1 MFGIDIYYI
10 VLIIPAMILTI
21 VAQAK
26 VKSTFGKYSK
36 VYSSRGYTASDLTRR
51 ILDDNGLREI
61 SIQHVAGELTDH
73 YDPQAGVIRLSDSVI
88 NSSSVAAIGVAA
100 HEAGHAIQRK
110 EKYAPIEIRNSIL
123 PVVQISSRIGLP
135 LAFIGIIFGLSPLT
149 KAGIILFAAVVL
161 FQLIT
166 LPVELD
172 ASRRAIKTLSENAY
186 LEGEEL
192 AGAKKVLTAAAM
204 TYLAS
209 ALVAVMNLIRLV
221 LLSRSRD

>member
-1 MFGIDIYYI
+1 MYGIDIYYLT
-10 VLIIPAMILTI
+10 LIIPAMILTI
-21 VAQAK
+21 IAQVK
-26 VKSTFGKYSK
+26 VKSAYRKYSE
-36 VYSSRGYTASDLTRR
+36 VYSSRGYTAADITRR
-51 ILDDNGLREI
+51 ILDDNGLHQI

-110 EKYAPIEIRNSIL
+110 ERYAPIEVRNSIL
-123 PVVQISSRIGLP
+123 PVVQLSSRIGLP
-135 LAFIGIIFGLSPLT
+135 LAFIGLIFGLSPLV
-149 KAGIILFAAVVL
+149 KVGIILFSAVVL

-192 AGAKKVLTAAAM
+192 TGAKKVLTAAAM
-204 TYLAS
+204 TYLA
-209 ALVAVMNLIRLV
+209 AAIVAVMNLIRLI